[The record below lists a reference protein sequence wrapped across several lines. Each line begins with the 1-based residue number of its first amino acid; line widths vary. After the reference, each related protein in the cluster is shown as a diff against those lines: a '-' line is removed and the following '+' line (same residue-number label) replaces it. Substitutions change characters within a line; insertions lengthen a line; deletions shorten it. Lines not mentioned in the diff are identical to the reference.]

1 MKKAIIIVSF
11 GSSDVEG
18 LKKSIFKAE
27 ENIRKQFKDFDVFR
41 AFTSNIIIKKL
52 RENTNISIRNLD
64 EKLEFLKES
73 NYDKVIIQ
81 PLNIISGKEYNK
93 IKEEY
98 LKYRDSFKTL
108 ILGDPLFLVKEGEVS
123 TRDLSRF
130 NSFLD
135 KVLKGD
141 ENILLFGH
149 GSSSESDIAYKKI
162 QEFFDINN
170 KNNLFVGT
178 LEGDLSIEKLIL
190 KFKDKGIKR
199 VIIYPLM
206 LTCGMHV
213 KKDLA
218 SEDKASWKSKLEGAG
233 IEAEIIQKGLTE
245 IDDFN
250 KIYIDKINLLIDEY
264 KTNNLE

>member
-27 ENIRKQFKDFDVFR
+27 DNIRKGFKDFHVFR
-41 AFTSNIIIKKL
+41 AFTSKIIIKKL
-52 RENTNISIRNLD
+52 RENTNISISNLD
-64 EKLEFLKES
+64 EKLMFLKES

-93 IKEEY
+93 IKVEF
-98 LKYRDSFKTL
+98 LKYKNEFNTL

-123 TRDLSRF
+123 SNDLNRF
-130 NSFLD
+130 NSFLERI
-135 KVLKGD
+135 LKID

-149 GSSSESDIAYKKI
+149 GSDSESDIAYKKM
-162 QEFFDINN
+162 QEFFDFNN
-170 KNNLFVGT
+170 KSNLFVGT

-190 KFKDKGIKR
+190 KFKDKDIKR
-199 VIIYPLM
+199 IKIYPLM

-213 KKDLA
+213 KRDLA
-218 SEDKASWKSKLEGAG
+218 SDDEKSWKSKLEGAG
-233 IEAEIIQKGLTE
+233 IEVEIIQKGLTE
-245 IDDFN
+245 IDCFN
-250 KIYIDKINLLIDEY
+250 NIYIDKINLLIDEY
-264 KTNNLE
+264 KTKKQE

>member
-1 MKKAIIIVSF
+1 MRKAIIIVSF

-27 ENIRKQFKDFDVFR
+27 ENIRKQFEDFDVFR

-52 RENTNISIRNLD
+52 RENTNISISNLD
-64 EKLEFLKES
+64 EKLKFLKES

-93 IKEEY
+93 IKEEFY
-98 LKYRDSFKTL
+98 KYKNNFDTL

-123 TRDLSRF
+123 TNDLNRF
-130 NSFLD
+130 NIFLETILKSD
-135 KVLKGD
+135 K
-141 ENILLFGH
+141 NILLFGH
-149 GSSSESDIAYKKI
+149 GSSSESDIAYKKM

-170 KNNLFVGT
+170 KNNIFVGT

-190 KFKDKGIKR
+190 KFKDKDIKR
-199 VIIYPLM
+199 VKIYPLM

-218 SEDKASWKSKLEGAG
+218 SEDEKSWKSKLEGAG
-233 IEAEIIQKGLTE
+233 IEVEIIQKGLTE
-245 IDDFN
+245 LDDFN

-264 KTNNLE
+264 KTKNKE